1 MKSHQHLPQ
10 ADKRIIGHQ
19 GYGLV
24 QIFTGEGKGKTTAA
38 LGEIIRACGAGKKVS
53 VVYFDKGGT
62 HYSER
67 IILERLGIPY
77 VATGRDRVDGETERF
92 DFSVTAEDRKEAKRG
107 LQATQVF
114 FAQGYEVVLLD
125 EINSCVAL
133 EMVSVG
139 EVLDLI
145 QKKPE
150 GVELILTGRHAP
162 KVLLDAAHLV
172 SDVRMEKHYFYSGVK
187 AREGLDY

>member
-1 MKSHQHLPQ
+1 MKSHQRFPQ

-38 LGEIIRACGAGKKVS
+38 LGEIMRACGVGRKTAI
-53 VVYFDKGGT
+53 VYFDKGGT

-77 VATGRDRVDGETERF
+77 VATGRDRVEAETGRF
-92 DFSVTAEDRKEAKRG
+92 DFSVTTEDQEEAKRG
-107 LQATQVF
+107 LQAAQDF
-114 FAQGYEVVLLD
+114 FAQGCEVVVLD

-150 GVELILTGRHAP
+150 KVELILTGRHAP
-162 KVLLDAAHLV
+162 KALLDAAHLV

-187 AREGLDY
+187 AR